1 MITHTADGPR
11 PPEDGPASGQSP
23 DPSDRRIR
31 ELLDAMTLGD
41 KAGQL
46 TLVNGLGGHLSD
58 DLAGSIRAGGVG
70 AVLNEV
76 DPDTVN
82 EMQRIAVEESPHGIP
97 LLIGRDVIHGFRT
110 VFPIPLGQA
119 ATWNP
124 DRVRQ
129 GARIGALEAAR
140 AGVNWTFA
148 PMVDI
153 ARDPRWGRIAESL
166 GEDPYLASVL
176 ATAMVEGFQGED
188 LTRPGHI
195 AACAKHFAGY
205 GASESGKDY
214 NTTNIPE
221 RELRDVHLPPFR
233 AAMEAGAATFMASFS
248 DLDGI
253 PASANRELMTGI
265 LREEWGFGGFVVSDW
280 DSIPQLMVHGLAG
293 DRRAAAREALLAGV
307 DMDMAGYTY
316 LEHLPSL
323 VESGE
328 VPEAAVDAMVA
339 AVLRVKIALG
349 LFEDPWTESDRF
361 PTSGNGRHLEAA
373 REAARESVVLLEN
386 RDRILPLDRGA
397 LRSVAVIGPLA
408 DAPAEQLGTW
418 VFDGDPGLSVTPLT
432 ALREALDDSV
442 DVRYAPGLDPSWS
455 RSRDGFP
462 EAVAAATG
470 ADVALVF
477 LGEDAILS
485 GEAHCRADIGL
496 PGAQSALLEAVHGT
510 GTPVVAVL
518 MTGRPLALESDLP
531 RMDALLCAWHPGS
544 MAGPALV
551 DLLFGGHS
559 PSGRLPVTFPR
570 VTGQIPIYY
579 GHKNTGRPATEET
592 WTRLDDVPR
601 GAHQVSVGNTS
612 FHMDTHYTPLFP
624 FGYGLTYGDV
634 HYADFRFRVPDKG
647 PEDEEHS
654 GEGRRDGGPRTQPG
668 EEALITE
675 RLAFTVTVHNRGDR
689 ACTEVVQLY
698 IRDPVASV
706 TRPVRELKRF
716 ARVHL
721 DAGESRTVHFELGA
735 RDLAFHGRDMRPVVE
750 PGRFEAWV
758 GGSSRAEHSLEFHLH
773 DPDEP
778 ADRSRARGARVATS

>member
-1 MITHTADGPR
+1 
-11 PPEDGPASGQSP
+11 
-23 DPSDRRIR
+23 
-31 ELLDAMTLGD
+31 MTLRE

-46 TLVNGLGGHLSD
+46 TLVNGGGGHVPD
-58 DLAGSIRAGGVG
+58 HLAGSIRAGEVG

-76 DPDTVN
+76 DPDAVD

-119 ATWNP
+119 ATWSP
-124 DRVRQ
+124 ERVRQ
-129 GARIGALEAAR
+129 GARIAALEAAR
-140 AGVNWTFA
+140 TGVNWTFA

-153 ARDPRWGRIAESL
+153 SRDPRWGRIAESL

-176 ATAMVEGFQGED
+176 AAAMVEGFQGDD
-188 LTRPGHI
+188 LTEDGHI

-233 AAMEAGAATFMASFS
+233 AALEAGAATFMASFS

-253 PASANRELMTGI
+253 PASASRMLLTGI
-265 LREEWGFGGFVVSDW
+265 LREEWGFEGFVVSDW
-280 DSIPQLMVHGLAG
+280 DSIPQLITHGLAE
-293 DRRAAAREALLAGV
+293 DRRAAAREALLAGL

-339 AVLRVKIALG
+339 AVLRVKLALG
-349 LFEDPWTESDRF
+349 LFEDPRPEPEHLPAW
-361 PTSGNGRHLEAA
+361 GNARHLEAA
-373 REAARESVVLLEN
+373 RAAARESVVLLKN
-386 RDRILPLDRGA
+386 RDRILPLDRDRLG
-397 LRSVAVIGPLA
+397 RVAVIGHLA

-418 VFDGDPGLSVTPLT
+418 VFDGDPDLSVTPLA
-432 ALREALDDSV
+432 ALRDVLGESV
-442 DVRYAPGLDPSWS
+442 DIRYARGLDPSWD
-455 RSRDGFP
+455 RSHDGFP
-462 EAVAAATG
+462 EAVDAATD

-496 PGAQSALLEAVHGT
+496 PGAQSALLEAVHAT

-518 MTGRPLALESDLP
+518 MTGRPLALERDLH

-544 MAGPALV
+544 MAGPALT
-551 DLLFGGHS
+551 DLLFGDHS

-570 VTGQIPIYY
+570 VIGQIPIYY

-592 WTRLDDVPR
+592 WTHLDDIPR
-601 GAHQVSVGNTS
+601 GAGQVSVGNTS
-612 FHMDTHYTPLFP
+612 FHLDTHYTPLFP
-624 FGYGLTYGDV
+624 FGFGLTYGEI
-634 HYADFRFRVPDKG
+634 HYEDFRFRALG
-647 PEDEEHS
+647 EDE
-654 GEGRRDGGPRTQPG
+654 PG
-668 EEALITE
+668 QASHEA
-675 RLAFTVTVHNRGDR
+675 RLTDRLELTVRVHNRGTR
-689 ACTEVVQLY
+689 AATEVVQLY
-698 IRDPVASV
+698 VRDPVASV

-716 ARVHL
+716 ARIHL
-721 DAGESRTVHFELGA
+721 EAGESRQIRFELTA
-735 RDLAFHGRDMRPVVE
+735 RDLVFHGRDMRPVVE
-750 PGRFEAWV
+750 SGRFEAWV
-758 GGSSRAEHSLEFHLH
+758 GGSSAADLHLEFRLH
-773 DPDEP
+773 DPDP
-778 ADRSRARGARVATS
+778 GKTTSWSRTHGGSWTVSSGSRTPLSSTPESP